1 MSNNDPEW
9 IAVNGIF
16 PEKLAGKDLL
26 FQIKKNTYPGKV
38 DESGNFFVNKFGN
51 WEEISW
57 FQIDFYAVIKVAF

>member
-9 IAVNGIF
+9 IPVNGIF

-38 DESGNFFVNKFGN
+38 NNEGNFFIYKSGF

>member
-1 MSNNDPEW
+1 MSDNEPEW
-9 IAVNGIF
+9 IPVNGIF

-26 FQIKKNTYPGKV
+26 FQIKKNTYPGTV
-38 DESGNFFVNKFGN
+38 DESGKFFINKSVN